1 MPSVHSTSLIRL
13 NYWSRPSLQHSALMS
28 VLIWSRPLSSENIAT
43 QRIMRQPAR
52 KSWNRI
58 FAQQVFT
65 GTKQKTFVQP
75 LSAWSR
81 ITMEKCHAR
90 WRTYSRFLAL
100 PVRLPTLFWV
110 MPLGLSRDSW
120 LTRTLVALH
129 DASAVPPIKT
139 PSPPH
144 GL

>member
-1 MPSVHSTSLIRL
+1 MPNVHSTSLIRL

-28 VLIWSRPLSSENIAT
+28 ALIWSGTLPSENIAT
-43 QRIMRQPAR
+43 QRIMRQSAR

-75 LSAWSR
+75 LGAWSR

-90 WRTYSRFLAL
+90 WRIYSRFLAL
-100 PVRLPTLFWV
+100 PVRLPTLFWA

-129 DASAVPPIKT
+129 DASAGPAMKT
-139 PSPPH
+139 RSKWS
-144 GL
+144 GI

>member
-1 MPSVHSTSLIRL
+1 MRLCSAIEPRRYVRRARYLLPGREKVRMHITLDRPVPGPSCC
-13 NYWSRPSLQHSALMS
+13 NGKGSRYDQEVYS
-28 VLIWSRPLSSENIAT
+28 
-43 QRIMRQPAR
+43 
-52 KSWNRI
+52 
-58 FAQQVFT
+58 
-65 GTKQKTFVQP
+65 GTKQNTFVQP

-129 DASAVPPIKT
+129 DASAGPAMKT
-139 PSPPH
+139 RSKWS
-144 GL
+144 GI